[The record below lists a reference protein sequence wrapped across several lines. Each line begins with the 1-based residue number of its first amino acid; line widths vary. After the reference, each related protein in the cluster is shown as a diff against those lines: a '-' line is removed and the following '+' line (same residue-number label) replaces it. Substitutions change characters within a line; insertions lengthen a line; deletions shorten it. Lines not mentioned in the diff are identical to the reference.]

1 MPAKKKS
8 APDTDESDLNFE
20 EALSKI
26 EEIVESMESEE
37 LPLEDLVA
45 RYEAGSKL
53 LKQCDSALASARKR
67 IELITLENRDEE
79 SQARAPDENLKKS
92 PSDSDGDTEDHN
104 DISLF

>member
-1 MPAKKKS
+1 MPAKKKAS
-8 APDTDESDLNFE
+8 PNTSEKDLNFE

-53 LKQCDSALASARKR
+53 LKHCNTVLSGARKR
-67 IELITLENRDEE
+67 IELITLENRDGSDAE
-79 SQARAPDENLKKS
+79 ATDDTPKKS
-92 PSDSDGDTEDHN
+92 PDESDGDPDDHN
-104 DISLF
+104 DIRLF